1 MAEDELRQGFLDLF
15 TRQDEQNILM
25 LGKLDALLYWLRN
38 DLPPLMMGELPTTL
52 KNYITEKSGG
62 FADGVLGVGSVVRQV
77 LIETT
82 LQRNALNGYIHC
94 QAGTITVRL
103 NDGDPIYLTAGLTVN
118 LSTHRPHFEVDVVQV
133 EGEAAGSQFRMVLW

>member
-15 TRQDEQNILM
+15 TRQDEQNILL
-25 LGKLDALLYWLRN
+25 LGKLDAILYWLRN
-38 DLPPLMMGELPTTL
+38 DLPPLLTGEAL

-62 FADGVLGVGSVVRQV
+62 FRDGALGNGDVVRQV

-94 QAGTITVRL
+94 QTGTVTIRL
-103 NDGDPIYLTAGLTVN
+103 NDGDPIYLTAGLTTN
-118 LSTHRPHFEVDVVQV
+118 LPAYGPRFEVELIEVR
-133 EGEAAGSQFRMVLW
+133 GEAVGTQFRMVLW